1 MKLSALA
8 LAAGVATLA
17 TISFAAVPDA
27 PKSKMLGNPSAPM
40 RLELYGDFTCPHC
53 KHLHEDILPMIIRDF
68 VSTNKAYIVF
78 RDYVLS
84 GPGHE
89 QSRPAAIFATTAARI
104 GQYQAAA
111 DALFKT
117 QASWAT
123 TGQIWPSI
131 KSAFTPEEQKR
142 IQVLVKDPSIQVEV
156 QNDVDAGNLIPVQRT
171 PTMVVIYKKTKQ
183 PWSEWA
189 SYPLFKSYVDG
200 VLAK

>member
-1 MKLSALA
+1 MKLSVLA
-8 LAAGVATLA
+8 LAAGIVTVGA
-17 TISFAAVPDA
+17 IGFAAVPEA
-27 PKSKMLGNPSAPM
+27 PKSKMLGNTSAPM

-68 VSTNKAYIVF
+68 VAPNKAYLVF

-84 GPGHE
+84 GQGHE
-89 QSRPAAIFATTAARI
+89 QSRPAAMFAAAAARI

-117 QASWAT
+117 QQSWAM
-123 TGQIWPSI
+123 TGQIWPNI
-131 KSAFTPEEQKR
+131 KTAFTPEEQKK
-142 IQVLVKDPSIQVEV
+142 IQAVIQDPSIFAEV
-156 QNDVDAGNLIPVQRT
+156 QSDIDAGNMIPVQRT
-171 PTMVVIYKKTKQ
+171 PTMVIIYKGKKQ

-200 VLAK
+200 LLAK

>member
-1 MKLSALA
+1 MKLFVLA
-8 LAAGVATLA
+8 LAASLA
-17 TISFAAVPDA
+17 SLAAIPDA

-40 RLELYGDFTCPHC
+40 RLELYEDFTCPHC
-53 KHLHEDILPMIIRDF
+53 KHLHEEILPMIIRDF

-78 RDYVLS
+78 RDYTLT
-84 GPGHE
+84 GQGHE
-89 QSRPAAIFATTAARI
+89 HSKEAATYAAAAARI

-117 QASWAT
+117 QASWAM

-131 KSAFTPEEQKR
+131 SPAFTPVEQRK
-142 IQVLVKDPSIQVEV
+142 IQVLVKDPSVSAEV
-156 QNDVDAGNLIPVQRT
+156 QNDVDAGNMLPLQKT
-171 PTMVVIYKKTKQ
+171 PTVVVIYKGKKQ